1 MRKTAPT
8 LRTALLAKGHQAV
21 LSPCK
26 TLEDIRDTCRR
37 HIKNTQLMLLGCIDA
52 EDLTD
57 TDAFYLDMQERMWN
71 DLLQDVNKMLKERE
85 VEKMLKDAE

>member
-1 MRKTAPT
+1 MNNKE
-8 LRTALLAKGHQAV
+8 
-21 LSPCK
+21 SYCNIECK

-57 TDAFYLDMQERMWN
+57 TDAFYLDMIERMWN
-71 DLLQDVNKMLKERE
+71 DLLQDVNKMLEGE
-85 VEKMLKDAE
+85 NAT

>member
-1 MRKTAPT
+1 MNNKERYCNIE
-8 LRTALLAKGHQAV
+8 
-21 LSPCK
+21 CK
-26 TLEDIRDTCRR
+26 SLEDIRDTCRR

-71 DLLQDVNKMLKERE
+71 DLLQDVTKMLE
-85 VEKMLKDAE
+85 DGNAT

>member
-1 MRKTAPT
+1 MNNKERYCNIECKAPT
-8 LRTALLAKGHQAV
+8 V
-21 LSPCK
+21 LSPSCK

-71 DLLQDVNKMLKERE
+71 DLLQDVNKMLEDE
-85 VEKMLKDAE
+85 NAT